1 MAKSGTSSFTGGKLN
16 LKGDK
21 KKKSKKKSSKSKHS
35 LGEDSSH
42 AKHSSSRD
50 RDEEHPNSDSEEE
63 LTTAEK
69 RLKSFKTPVSTT
81 PSLANSLHD
90 VFLTSDISMP
100 LTIFP
105 ALLNARIVPHV
116 PAPPSNHV
124 LDSGYCSKTV
134 RKKPFKRGYAGLFS
148 IAFFKYTS

>member
-21 KKKSKKKSSKSKHS
+21 KKKSKKKSSKSKHNV
-35 LGEDSSH
+35 GEDSTH

-69 RLKSFKTPVSTT
+69 RLKSLKQKSERKEMEKIVKMSHRERVEDFNTKLGKLTELNDIPRVS
-81 PSLANSLHD
+81 A
-90 VFLTSDISMP
+90 
-100 LTIFP
+100 
-105 ALLNARIVPHV
+105 
-116 PAPPSNHV
+116 
-124 LDSGYCSKTV
+124 
-134 RKKPFKRGYAGLFS
+134 AGNG
-148 IAFFKYTS
+148 